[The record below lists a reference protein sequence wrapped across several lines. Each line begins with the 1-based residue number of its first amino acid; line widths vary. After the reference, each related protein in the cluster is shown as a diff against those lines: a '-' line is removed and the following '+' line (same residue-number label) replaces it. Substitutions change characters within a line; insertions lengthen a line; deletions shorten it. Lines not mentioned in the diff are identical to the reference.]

1 MYIFIFIRFIVI
13 SYYDVL
19 MVVTVPNTF
28 DDVVMVMTEHVVN
41 VNIVI
46 R

>member
-1 MYIFIFIRFIVI
+1 VYIFIFIRFIVI

-28 DDVVMVMTEHVVN
+28 YDVVMVMTEHVVN